1 MVRASLT
8 RSCWADFLKDAV
20 APFARRPDESLAV
33 SAPGARA
40 AGRGLGSRGGYL
52 RRFLKARVLLLGIA
66 CALLPVAPA
75 QARAPAVAVS
85 RLVRPPEADTRQ
97 CLAPAAAN
105 APGFVSA
112 AEGPPGVQP
121 PSSWPRV
128 RWRLYLWCRALLR

>member
-1 MVRASLT
+1 MAASLT
-8 RSCWADFLKDAV
+8 CSYREDFLKDAV
-20 APFARRPDESLAV
+20 APVARWAGESLAL

-40 AGRGLGSRGGYL
+40 AARGLGSRGGCL

-75 QARAPAVAVS
+75 QARAPAAAVS

-112 AEGPPGVQP
+112 AEGSAGVQP

-128 RWRLYLWCRALLR
+128 PWRLYLWCRALLR